1 MQICKQ
7 ASNEAALLDIIR
19 RRGPVSRAEIARLSG
34 LTPPTVTTLTARL
47 EKLELIQK
55 DRIGESSGGRRPL
68 LLKLNPDKEMIVII
82 HIRSYKM
89 VGYLFDPSLGI
100 HYKHSS
106 SIRDMTQQQV
116 VDLLVAMV
124 GECCKE
130 AQEKILAI
138 GVVARGPV
146 RAKEGISVFA
156 PNIGWRNM
164 PLKYILEERYRLP
177 VFVEND
183 AKALTNGEY
192 YYGKAKDAA
201 NLLLLKVGYGI
212 GSGLMFGGSL
222 YRGANNSAGEV
233 GHMTMDPDGPRCSC
247 GKAGCLEALASESA
261 LVEFMLQALR
271 MGEQSLV
278 IEAIDGELQ
287 RLSADEI
294 YQAAMAQDQLAL
306 SILKKVA
313 HNLGVGIANMVN
325 ALNPELIVIG
335 GGLAAAEEFIAA
347 EVKATVEEMSF
358 ESCSSVLEIR
368 YSNETSLNTVKG
380 MADMVLSEIADQAWL
395 ALR

>member
-1 MQICKQ
+1 MQICKP
-7 ASNEAALLDIIR
+7 ASNESVLLDIIR
-19 RRGPVSRAEIARLSG
+19 RRGPVSRADLAKLSG
-34 LTPPTVTTLTARL
+34 LTPPTVTTIAARL
-47 EKLELIQK
+47 ENLELIQK

-68 LLKLNPDKEMIVII
+68 LLKLNQDKEMIVII

-89 VGYLFDPSLGI
+89 VGYLFDPALGI

-106 SIRDMTQQQV
+106 SIRDMTQQEV

-130 AQEKILAI
+130 AQEKVLAI

-164 PLKYILEERYRLP
+164 PIKYILEERYRLP

-192 YYGKAKDAA
+192 YYGKAKDAS

-261 LVEFMLQALR
+261 LVEFMLQALQE
-271 MGEQSLV
+271 GEESLV
-278 IEAIDGELQ
+278 MEAIEGDLK

-294 YQAAMAQDQLAL
+294 YQAALAQDPLAR

-335 GGLAAAEEFIAA
+335 GGLAAAEEFIAE
-347 EVKATVEEMSF
+347 EVKATVDELSF

-395 ALR
+395 GQR

>member
-1 MQICKQ
+1 MQISKSV
-7 ASNEAALLDIIR
+7 SNEAALLDIIR
-19 RRGPVSRAEIARLSG
+19 RRGPISRAELAKLSG
-34 LTPPTVTTLTARL
+34 LTPPTVTTIAARL
-47 EKLELIQK
+47 ERLQLIEK

-68 LLKLNPDKEMIVII
+68 LLKINPDRERIVII

-89 VGYLFDPSLGI
+89 VGYLMDPALGI

-106 SIRDMTQQQV
+106 SIRGLTQQEV
-116 VDLLVAMV
+116 VDLLVEMV

-130 AQEKILAI
+130 AQSRVLAV

-164 PLKYILEERYRLP
+164 PIKYILEERYRLP

-192 YYGKAKDAA
+192 YYGTAKDAG

-212 GSGLMFGGSL
+212 GSALMFGGSL
-222 YRGANNSAGEV
+222 YRGVNNSAGEV
-233 GHMTMDPDGPRCSC
+233 GHMTMDPAGPRCSC

-261 LVEFMLQALR
+261 LVEFMLQALQE
-271 MGEQSLV
+271 GESSLV
-278 IEAIDGELQ
+278 EELIEGDLK
-287 RLSADEI
+287 RLSAEEI
-294 YQAAMAQDQLAL
+294 YQAAQAGDALAR

-347 EVKATVEEMSF
+347 KVKATVEEMSF

-368 YSNETSLNTVKG
+368 YSNETSINTVKG
-380 MADMVLSEIADQAWL
+380 MADMVLAEIADQAWL
-395 ALR
+395 GQR